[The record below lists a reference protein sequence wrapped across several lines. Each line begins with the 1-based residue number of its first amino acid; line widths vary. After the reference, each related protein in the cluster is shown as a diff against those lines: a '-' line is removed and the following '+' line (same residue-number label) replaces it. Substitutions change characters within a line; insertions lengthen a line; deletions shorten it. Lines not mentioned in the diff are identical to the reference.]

1 MKRCRVYCNS
11 ENRSMYEFN
20 RKITMS
26 VLVAAGLIH
35 NPLKPDSCVY
45 EFRKVC

>member
-26 VLVAAGLIH
+26 VLKII
-35 NPLKPDSCVY
+35 KPGKGSLL
-45 EFRKVC
+45 EKLM